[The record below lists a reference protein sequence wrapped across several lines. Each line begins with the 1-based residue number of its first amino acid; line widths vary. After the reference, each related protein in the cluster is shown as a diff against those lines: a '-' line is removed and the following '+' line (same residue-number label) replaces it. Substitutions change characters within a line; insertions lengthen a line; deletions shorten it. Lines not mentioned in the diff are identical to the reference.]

1 MDLMRESRIK
11 WDVNCGEYDYE
22 KFEPLNF
29 TGEGEYND
37 YFTYDG
43 RKYTEDIEN
52 DWHRRSGGEDTF
64 EILNEFRHRNVETG
78 EYLRIDTWSAEQQ
91 EWKKRFTLEDN
102 SFALQEDSFEITS
115 NRGAVGFDGH
125 RLLKERVPWVRKP
138 LGSVSTLD
146 MVSERL

>member
-29 TGEGEYND
+29 TGEGEIGYND

-43 RKYTEDIEN
+43 REYTEEIKN

-64 EILNEFRHRNVETG
+64 EILNEFRHRNVDTD
-78 EYLRIDTWSAEQQ
+78 EYLRIDTWSAEQTVVILVLS
-91 EWKKRFTLEDN
+91 FCDN
-102 SFALQEDSFEITS
+102 SALLP
-115 NRGAVGFDGH
+115 
-125 RLLKERVPWVRKP
+125 LLRI
-138 LGSVSTLD
+138 
-146 MVSERL
+146 SEC